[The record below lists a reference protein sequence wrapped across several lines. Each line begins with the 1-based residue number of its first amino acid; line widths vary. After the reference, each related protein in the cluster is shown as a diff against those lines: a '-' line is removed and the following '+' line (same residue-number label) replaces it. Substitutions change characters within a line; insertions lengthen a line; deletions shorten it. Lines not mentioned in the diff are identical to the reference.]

1 MGHLTTS
8 IFSDGVNSSH
18 VVVHVFFGNQV
29 YRRLRRD
36 LLSHFVILIGTRT
49 HLDQY
54 CVPYWRF
61 ASLSGNFGGVFSLFI
76 GMSLVSFFE
85 LGIYFTVYLY
95 RNYQQEL
102 RNSVKVESFSRR
114 ALDYDQKI
122 FKQPAIRF

>member
-1 MGHLTTS
+1 
-8 IFSDGVNSSH
+8 
-18 VVVHVFFGNQV
+18 
-29 YRRLRRD
+29 
-36 LLSHFVILIGTRT
+36 
-49 HLDQY
+49 
-54 CVPYWRF
+54 
-61 ASLSGNFGGVFSLFI
+61 
-76 GMSLVSFFE
+76 MSVVSFFE